1 MITDMEIWKPVV
13 GYEEQYEVS
22 INGVVKRLDKISVNE
37 SGLTI
42 KKGKTLKTRV
52 NNRGYVEVRLSKHNK
67 QSTTF
72 LHIILAKAFI
82 PNPENKQQVNHLN
95 GIKIDNRLE
104 NLEWCTRLENM
115 QHASRM
121 GLLKRTY
128 KQVIDNCTG
137 RTYISS
143 YEAAL
148 DLNIEY
154 RILKNYLNGNRRN
167 QTCLEYAK

>member
-1 MITDMEIWKPVV
+1 MNTDIEIWKPVV

-42 KKGKTLKTRV
+42 KKGKILKTRV

-82 PNPENKQQVNHLN
+82 QNPDNKPQVNHLN
-95 GIKIDNRLE
+95 GIKIDNSID
-104 NLEWCTRLENM
+104 NLEWCTHAENIK
-115 QHASRM
+115 HAHKL
-121 GLLKRTY
+121 GLYNKLY
-128 KQVIDNCTG
+128 KPIIDTCTG
-137 RTYISS
+137 KKYKSLLEASTELSIKYSICKS
-143 YEAAL
+143 YLGGFA
-148 DLNIEY
+148 
-154 RILKNYLNGNRRN
+154 KNK
-167 QTCLEYAK
+167 TCLEYLN